1 MAKRTVLSSPG
12 MRSKLLSDPLRPPA
26 PLPRRD
32 PLGPI
37 ALLRALW
44 TNPLECWTEEHFQ
57 KPVVT
62 TKIGLWRMAVVH
74 DPAALRRVLVDNR
87 ANYRKDAFQRRVMSA
102 LGDGLL
108 TAEGENWHV
117 QRRMLA
123 PIFTRKMLATFAP
136 AMVEAANR
144 QVERWASREGDL
156 VDVAQ
161 DLTRLTLE
169 VLERTIFSD
178 GLGRDTETVRA
189 AMRIYFD
196 SIGRIDP
203 FDLVGLPEYLPRL
216 SRLGALSSLKL
227 FRKAV
232 DSIIATRRQRLEE
245 GCDTLAR
252 DILTLLLDAK
262 DPETGRTL
270 GENGIKSNIITL
282 IVAGHETTASALV
295 WSLVLLARS
304 PEWRERLKAE
314 VAREG
319 EEPLED
325 LPDRLP
331 ETRAVLEEALR
342 LYPPLPAISRMALDA
357 DVLAG
362 VPIQPR
368 TLIVV
373 APYVVHR
380 HRLLWENP
388 DAFDPSRF
396 LPGAR
401 DAIDPFAYLPFGR
414 GPRGCIGIQFALQ
427 EATLALQAIVR
438 RLDLDLP
445 AGQPVWPVHRITLQP
460 RDGLMMRVKSR
471 SAAAHARPAAL
482 ARTA

>member
-1 MAKRTVLSSPG
+1 
-12 MRSKLLSDPLRPPA
+12 MRSKVLSDPLRPPA

-37 ALLRALW
+37 AFIRALW
-44 TNPLECWTEEHFQ
+44 SNPLECWTEEYFQ

-62 TKIGLWRMAVVH
+62 TKIGLWRMAVVN
-74 DPAALRRVLVDNR
+74 DPAALRRVLVENR
-87 ANYRKDAFQRRVMSA
+87 ANYLKDAFQRRVMSA

-108 TAEGENWHV
+108 TAEGEDWHV

-144 QVERWASREGDL
+144 RVERWASREGDL

-161 DLTRLTLE
+161 DVTRLTLE

-203 FDLVGLPEYLPRL
+203 FDIVGLPEYLPRL

-232 DSIIATRRQRLEE
+232 DAIIATRRRRLAD
-245 GCDTLAR
+245 GCDTLAH
-252 DILTLLLDAK
+252 DILTLLLAAK
-262 DPETGRTL
+262 DPETGCTL
-270 GENGIKSNIITL
+270 DESGIKSNIITL

-304 PEWRERLKAE
+304 PEWRERLQAE

-319 EEPLED
+319 EEPIED

-331 ETRAVLEEALR
+331 VTRAVLEEALR
-342 LYPPLPAISRMALDA
+342 LYPPLPAISRISLDA

-362 VPIQPR
+362 VPIRPN
-368 TLIVV
+368 TLIVI

-396 LPGAR
+396 LPDAR

-460 RDGLMMRVKSR
+460 RDGLMMRVNSR
-471 SAAAHARPAAL
+471 CAAAVPPRPAAL